1 MVDALS
7 HRAWGELQ
15 DSVAVARVQAP
26 QRHTGALSDVAGEV
40 ARGAQTT
47 CFLYGAPK
55 NHDHYGLSIF
65 CMDKR

>member
-1 MVDALS
+1 MIIAATPESAGGSLGRALGLEANV
-7 HRAWGELQ
+7 RAAEVAELE
-15 DSVAVARVQAP
+15 A
-26 QRHTGALSDVAGEV
+26 

-65 CMDKR
+65 CMDKH